1 MTAKIAS
8 IWEMHY
14 QWILDFGYKVLLT
27 VAVLAASYL
36 AAKAIRRSITRANER
51 FERLD
56 ATLVPVLTALATY
69 AVYALGTIIV
79 LDILGVNTASII
91 TVLGATALAI
101 GLALKD
107 TLGNLAAGIM
117 LLILRPFRAG
127 DLIKCGTIE
136 GTVEEARLFT
146 TKLQTIDGLF
156 VEAPN
161 SELWNNH
168 ITNFTRNGKRRMDI
182 VVGIS
187 YSDSIDKGLEVLAQ
201 LVREEPRFLNEP
213 PPQAMVKALS
223 DSCVEI
229 QLRAWTSID
238 DYWNTYFD
246 QNRRVKLAI
255 EAAGLTIP
263 FPQRDVHVVSG
274 NMPGPSQ

>member
-27 VAVLAASYL
+27 VVVLAASYL

-136 GTVEEARLFT
+136 GTVEEAHLFT

-274 NMPGPSQ
+274 NMAGPSQ